1 MVLFMGGEVKMQ
13 ITKPCEA
20 SYASLSDEKLAIMAQ
35 NGDVGATEYILNKYK
50 GLVKARARAY
60 FLIGADHEDI
70 VQEGMIGLYKAI
82 RDFKEDKQSSFAAF
96 ADLCATRQIVTAIK
110 TATRLKHIPLNN
122 YISLNKPIYDDESE
136 KTMIELVSETLVS
149 DPEQIVINEE
159 SFKHVSAEISK
170 HLSKF
175 EKSVLGLYL
184 DGKSYQEISV
194 VLKRTAKSIDNA
206 LQRIK
211 RKLEGQLETPAK

>member
-1 MVLFMGGEVKMQ
+1 MQ
-13 ITKPCEA
+13 TTEHCLT
-20 SYASLSDEKLAIMAQ
+20 SYHSVADEQLAIMAQ
-35 NGDVGATEYILNKYK
+35 NGDVGATEYILEKYK

-60 FLIGADHEDI
+60 FLIGADREDI
-70 VQEGMIGLYKAI
+70 IQEGMIGLYKAI
-82 RDFKEDKQSSFAAF
+82 RDFRVDKQSSFSAF

-122 YISLNKPIYDDESE
+122 YVSLNKPVYEDESE
-136 KTMIELVSETLVS
+136 KTLIDIVAQTIVS

-159 SFKHVSAEISK
+159 SFNHVSAEIFK
-170 HLSKF
+170 CLSKF
-175 EKSVLGLYL
+175 EKNVLDLYL

-194 VLKRTAKSIDNA
+194 LLKRTSKSIDNA

-211 RKLEGQLETPAK
+211 RKLESQLDSKKE